1 MGLDGLVNCSF
12 LKPIR
17 EWMRDENLFMAK
29 SGGGECCG
37 YLTTSDKSFS
47 AAMLAASWRE
57 IKNQFLKAFTQFE
70 ISVGEAVC
78 FINLIKAL
86 PTMAP
91 APYWQA
97 AAKVEAFE
105 IPKPNIMGFFKPM
118 RCSRSK

>member
-1 MGLDGLVNCSF
+1 MLWLFD
-12 LKPIR
+12 
-17 EWMRDENLFMAK
+17 NL
-29 SGGGECCG
+29 C
-37 YLTTSDKSFS
+37 KSFS

-57 IKNQFLKAFTQFE
+57 IKNQFLNAFTQFE

-78 FINLIKAL
+78 FIDLIKAL

-118 RCSRSK
+118 RRSRSKQLTCSAENSFFKPVVLDEETA